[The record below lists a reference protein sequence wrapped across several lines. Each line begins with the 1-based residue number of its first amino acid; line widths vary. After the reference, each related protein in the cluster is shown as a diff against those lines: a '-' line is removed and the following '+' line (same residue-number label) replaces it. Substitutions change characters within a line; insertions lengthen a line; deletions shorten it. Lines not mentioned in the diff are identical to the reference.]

1 MTHAELTS
9 KKPIAGRFISAAA
22 LISLLTVAGHTSAQE
37 TVRMQDAIERTLES
51 HPELAL
57 WSYRQQDVQALS
69 DAASQRQPAQLSLSV
84 DDAMGTG
91 QYEGVDAMQT
101 TLSARWLLE
110 GKQVQAR
117 TDHASAQQQ
126 VLSARQRLQ
135 LAETKAE
142 TAALFVALLA
152 DQERLTL
159 AREALE
165 DERKLLRIVER
176 RVDAGRASATDLVL
190 ARTRLTE
197 RELALEEYSHRLQ
210 AAALRLSA
218 QWGAVNEQLTA
229 SGNIHQAPTLDKPAV
244 LKQLNEAPVLGVTL
258 TEADL
263 FTAEGRLS
271 RAEAATPWV
280 VAAGVRRFEAGDDY
294 ALVAELS
301 IPLGGG
307 ARNAALNRSLQARE
321 QQSDVSAQARLKELE
336 VEVRTLLLELEHSR
350 HVIDTLNQSI
360 LPALSNGRE
369 QAQQAYER
377 GQLDYLQ
384 WDNARQQWLSARERL
399 LDEAEALQLQWIEL
413 QRLTGQATYF

>member
-1 MTHAELTS
+1 MAHAELTS
-9 KKPIAGRFISAAA
+9 KKPIAGRFLSAAA
-22 LISLLTVAGHTSAQE
+22 LVSLLTVAGHTSAQE

-57 WSYRQQDVQALS
+57 WSYRQQDIQALS

-84 DDAMGTG
+84 DDAIGTG
-91 QYEGVDAMQT
+91 QYEGVGAMQT

-117 TDHASAQQQ
+117 TDHASAQKQ

-135 LAETKAE
+135 LAETTAE
-142 TAALFVALLA
+142 TATLFVVLLA

-165 DERKLLRIVER
+165 DERELLRIVER
-176 RVDAGRASATDLVL
+176 RVDAGRAPATDLVL

-218 QWGAVNEQLTA
+218 QWGAVNDQLVA
-229 SGNIHQAPTLDKPAV
+229 SGNIHQAPTLDQQAV
-244 LKQLNEAPVLGVTL
+244 LTQLNDAPVLGVTL
-258 TEADL
+258 AEADL

-271 RAEAATPWV
+271 RAEAVTPWA
-280 VAAGVRRFEAGDDY
+280 VAAGVRRFEVGGDY

-321 QQSDVSAQARLKELE
+321 QQSDVSAQARLKQLE
-336 VEVRTLLLELEHSR
+336 VEVRTLLLELEHSQ
-350 HVIDTLNQSI
+350 HVIETLNQTI
-360 LPALSNGRE
+360 LPALGSGRE
-369 QAQQAYER
+369 QALQAYER

-413 QRLTGQATYF
+413 QRLTGQTTYF